1 MRLEKIYKRVLSGI
15 WIITMF
21 VSSLTGISTNA
32 TESKTDGGTQILKH
46 IDFDYL
52 KDREPVGDNSTI
64 GSIKPDS
71 EEFKKFGIRT
81 NYTPGARDI
90 AVGTAWN
97 RKDVNNFVFEI
108 QAAKK
113 AYSGTDTVA
122 TFELDNAVN
131 SGVVVYSTQY
141 KSHPVETSKPDNNFL
156 LWFGNSSGKEAVV
169 FRAAKNFGRS
179 KAVDGSWSYEDVL
192 VDGNPVPVQQSKWYQ
207 VDIVV
212 DFNTNKVSLYI
223 DGQKVDERAKYT
235 NLSDIKSINMQ
246 VVRDD
251 EYYLCSRIADIKI
264 TQYDSTESMGELGTA
279 NTAMR
284 DDNDGENSAD
294 TATGIAVRYDR
305 SISNYTEITKDDI
318 EVYESFSN
326 TPLTVTSVDS
336 TAGNMLITAEN
347 LNPNREYL
355 IKYKKPLITAI
366 DGKSHSEVTATAN
379 ALRVMSAAAKR
390 VRVIDSDG
398 DPAFIG
404 GEPVTAAANEIV
416 IECNNKTENSD
427 MSAFALKD
435 NRGDVVAS
443 PEITDKVVRFKFN
456 DGFVPGSTYTLTMFG
471 EEFNFSI
478 KVDEGF
484 KIIYIGLEKKQK
496 DKDDS
501 TAEEL
506 TNKNQISYGDLVRVV
521 VRVINSSKDE
531 YEYILRGVVF
541 DNARMT
547 NIVQNKIVFAPN
559 SAGIK
564 CSEWFA
570 PSDGTI
576 SDNIRIKGIMLE
588 AKCPFIPLRF
598 IGTDI

>member
-1 MRLEKIYKRVLSGI
+1 MKRVINRFFSFAIAVTLIVLSLI
-15 WIITMF
+15 CPYQ
-21 VSSLTGISTNA
+21 TNA

-52 KDREPVGDNSTI
+52 KDKEPVGDNSTI
-64 GSIKPDS
+64 GAIKPKS

-113 AYSGTDTVA
+113 AYSGADTVA

-347 LNPNREYL
+347 LKPNREYL

-390 VRVIDSDG
+390 VSVIDSNDNEVFAYGKIPYDVKSIIIEGNKKSDASTLGEITLKKGTETVATASVDADSKIATISFTDG
-398 DPAFIG
+398 LVPGEQYILSIFGNDLSFETTLGDLKIKSVKILKADGNEVKTLSDINVNDDIYAEAFVENKS
-404 GEPVTAAANEIV
+404 GESGKIILTLALYNGDLLQSVIQANKEFYNNASDIV
-416 IECNNKTENSD
+416 STSNSKVKITNKTD
-427 MSAFALKD
+427 L
-435 NRGDVVAS
+435 
-443 PEITDKVVRFKFN
+443 
-456 DGFVPGSTYTLTMFG
+456 
-471 EEFNFSI
+471 SI
-478 KVDEGF
+478 KTFVWGENLAP
-484 KIIYIGLEKKQK
+484 KCVPVLIGHQ
-496 DKDDS
+496 
-501 TAEEL
+501 
-506 TNKNQISYGDLVRVV
+506 
-521 VRVINSSKDE
+521 
-531 YEYILRGVVF
+531 
-541 DNARMT
+541 
-547 NIVQNKIVFAPN
+547 
-559 SAGIK
+559 
-564 CSEWFA
+564 
-570 PSDGTI
+570 
-576 SDNIRIKGIMLE
+576 
-588 AKCPFIPLRF
+588 
-598 IGTDI
+598 